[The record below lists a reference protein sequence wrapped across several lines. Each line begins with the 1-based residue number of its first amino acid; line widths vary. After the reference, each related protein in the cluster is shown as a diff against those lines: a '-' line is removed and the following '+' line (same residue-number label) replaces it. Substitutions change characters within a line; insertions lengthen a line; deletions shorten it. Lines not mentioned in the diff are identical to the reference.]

1 MRPGIRRA
9 IVDTNWILDVALE
22 REPGALRLWESVRR
36 GEMELLVPGF
46 CLTETIKTLERMRA
60 HWDEL
65 RRRLGSHFG
74 DLRRSA
80 FLGPDLGPL
89 ADAAATLRLI
99 GDEAEQRLWTVLK
112 DVADETV
119 SLTLDAEV
127 ISRIADIRTQLNPS
141 PADAAV
147 LATVVVTNE
156 REPAAVPFLS
166 RDAWFGRAAPARFLR
181 DRQIPHFAD
190 AGALLAWAGA

>member
-1 MRPGIRRA
+1 MRSRV
-9 IVDTNWILDVALE
+9 IVDTNWLLDI
-22 REPGALRLWESVRR
+22 ALRRDGEAERLWDRVRT
-36 GEMELLVPGF
+36 GTFELLVPAF
-46 CLTETIKTLERMRA
+46 CLMEAIKTVETMRG
-60 HWDEL
+60 HWTDTRNAL
-65 RRRLGSHFG
+65 ARHAG

-80 FLGPDLGPL
+80 ALGAHVTALE
-89 ADAAATLRLI
+89 AAALAFDDVKDRAERQVYSTLQEVAAASGSLVL
-99 GDEAEQRLWTVLK
+99 DVEAL
-112 DVADETV
+112 A
-119 SLTLDAEV
+119 
-127 ISRIADIRTQLNPS
+127 RIADIRTQLNPS

-156 REPAAVPFLS
+156 REASAVPFLS